1 MVAGKKKAA
10 KEKSA
15 RKKSAKEEKRDRV
28 RSEFLELART
38 GDPKLREKLI
48 MDHLYIAE
56 ILAKKYVNRG
66 IEYDDLYQVASMGL
80 VYAIDRYDVEK
91 GFEFSSF
98 ATPTIVGEI
107 KRYFRDKGWVIRV
120 PRRIQELSKK
130 VNLARNTLAQELQR
144 QPTVDDIAK
153 RVGVSVEEVL
163 ETMEASKVYT
173 PQSLDKS
180 FDSAM
185 EDREINLGD
194 MIGVEDEAFHEV
206 EFQDVVERMTQNLNE
221 LEKKIFYYR
230 YFDKRT
236 QISIAEELGVSQ
248 MTISRL
254 EKKIINKFR
263 KLLDIHPNKGPGD
276 RKKKHTAE
284 KKQVGR

>member
-254 EKKIINKFR
+254 EKKIISKFR

-284 KKQVGR
+284 KKQGSR

>member
-254 EKKIINKFR
+254 EKKIISKFR

-276 RKKKHTAE
+276 RKKKHMAE